1 MFQFIMGAG
10 MFVKA
15 GIGSMLTSVVGSLT
29 TYASAGYLFAKPIVI
44 YMSMRFTW
52 LLGIATIEW
61 WSGRL
66 YSINCI
72 GEGMGGFYNH
82 IFQIAS
88 PACTGLLTTHI
99 GLMGVLV
106 ATFMITC
113 LWGLYNI
120 FNHIKMSVPGKNV
133 INEYNDVKGMFNV
146 DQTKRYN
153 TTRRNRSNSPSYSS
167 NSRYY

>member
-1 MFQFIMGAG
+1 MFEFIMGYC
-10 MFVKA
+10 MIIKA
-15 GIGSMLTSVVGSLT
+15 GIGSMMTSFAGSLT
-29 TYASAGYLFAKPIVI
+29 TYASAGYLFAKPIIV
-44 YMSMRFTW
+44 YMGMRFTW
-52 LLGIATIEW
+52 LFGIATVEW

-72 GEGMGGFYNH
+72 GEGFNGFYNH

-113 LWGLYNI
+113 MWSLYNI
-120 FNHIKMSVPGKNV
+120 FNHIKMSLPGKNV

-146 DQTKRYN
+146 DQRDRYN
-153 TTRRNRSNSPSYSS
+153 SSRRDRSRSP
-167 NSRYY
+167 NNQSRRQYY